1 MKRPTPSLSF
11 HTLLLPGCLL
21 LLLAGCA
28 TRTPRSVDTPSTPVM
43 PPAPGGD
50 EEELPPPMEVEFT
63 PVEVEPAPAPDPV
76 EPDAPR
82 VTRPEPAPRPGT
94 PYTIKK
100 GESLSA
106 IAVRNKMS
114 WKKLA
119 EYNRIAD
126 PDKVREGQVILIPE
140 SAVSQSAT
148 TRPAPPPSS
157 SGRGTTYVVQSGD
170 NLTVVA
176 RRHNTTVAAL
186 KTENNLRSDRLLV
199 GQILKLPA
207 GSSKPDRTETPST
220 PAEASEPATPATA
233 IRQRPTPTPEP
244 AVEPEP
250 EPEPMEDA
258 PMASED
264 PLVDKPFTIVV
275 LEGDTLE
282 SIAANYVVSVEKIRE
297 LNDLPADAT
306 LKPGQK
312 LEMPPGLY

>member
-1 MKRPTPSLSF
+1 
-11 HTLLLPGCLL
+11 
-21 LLLAGCA
+21 
-28 TRTPRSVDTPSTPVM
+28 M
-43 PPAPGGD
+43 PPAPGGG
-50 EEELPPPMEVEFT
+50 EEGLPPPVEVEFT
-63 PVEVEPAPAPDPV
+63 PVEVAPAPAP
-76 EPDAPR
+76 APGVPATPQ
-82 VTRPEPAPRPGT
+82 VTRPKPAPRPGT

-106 IAVRNKMS
+106 IAARNKMS

-126 PDKVREGQVILIPE
+126 PNKVRAGQVILIPE
-140 SAVSQSAT
+140 SVVSQSAAA
-148 TRPAPPPSS
+148 RPAPPPPSA
-157 SGRGTTYVVQSGD
+157 GRGSTYVVQSGD

-176 RRHNTTVAAL
+176 RRHNTTVSAL
-186 KTENNLRSDRLLV
+186 KSENNLRSDRLLV

-207 GSSKPDRTETPST
+207 GSSKPDRSETRPA
-220 PAEASEPATPATA
+220 PAEVSEPATPATA
-233 IRQRPTPTPEP
+233 IRQRPTPTPT
-244 AVEPEP
+244 PELVL

-258 PMASED
+258 PVGSED

-282 SIAANYVVSVEKIRE
+282 TIAANYVVSVEKIRE
-297 LNDLPADAT
+297 LNNLPANAT